1 MVSAMIKTM
10 DEFVDLFGGADATA
24 KAFGVGVTAVSNW
37 KAWGRLP
44 SRLHLRAVRLA
55 AQRGM
60 TIAEEILRDEPVTSP
75 KPQAAE

>member
-1 MVSAMIKTM
+1 MIKTM
-10 DEFVDLFGGADATA
+10 DELIDVFGGADATA

-55 AQRGM
+55 AQRGL
-60 TIAEEILRDEPVTSP
+60 TIDESILRDEPV
-75 KPQAAE
+75 KPATTQAAE